1 MIFLKLI
8 HSDIV
13 FSANG
18 QERWFFQK
26 KINLFCIIGKDDI
39 PLFRKYDLILKTEN
53 ERSYFSKKYMEIS
66 FFKEVPPPQLEQ
78 QRI

>member
-8 HSDIV
+8 HSDIA

-53 ERSYFSKKYMEIS
+53 ERSYFSKSTWKYNS
-66 FFKEVPPPQLEQ
+66 LKEPLPLN
-78 QRI
+78 